1 MDNGELVMMKISAA
15 AILNSPSIQLVRL
28 NNIQRVFV
36 VGDLDGNHR
45 KLQEAMNRVSFDS
58 KADKLICLG
67 DMIDRG
73 DDSLKILEL
82 MRELNALVVLGNHEH
97 LMIESILNNDA
108 TAKSLWIKNGGAWH
122 SSVPDEQLTS
132 HCQWLVNQPLSIM
145 VEYQGMKIGISHT
158 LPIEWDWDNFPAD
171 KSVIVNA
178 LLWGRELFN
187 KEKSLLNCGVD
198 FSIHGHNST
207 QMPIWLNNTF
217 HIDTSYY
224 GRPTMIELHTVIEE
238 FNIINRVKAI

>member
-1 MDNGELVMMKISAA
+1 MDNGELIMMKISAA
-15 AILNSPSIQLVRL
+15 AILSSPSIQHVRL
-28 NNIQRVFV
+28 HNNQRVFV

-45 KLQEAMNRVSFDS
+45 KLNDAMSLVSFDP

-73 DDSLKILEL
+73 NDSLKILEL

-108 TAKSLWIKNGGAWH
+108 TAKLLWIKNGGAWH

-132 HCQWLVNQPLSIM
+132 HCQWLLNQPLSIM
-145 VEYQGMKIGISHT
+145 VEYQGMKIGLSHT
-158 LPIEWDWDNFPAD
+158 LPIKWSWDNLPVD
-171 KSVIVNA
+171 KSAVVTA
-178 LLWGRELFN
+178 LLWDRELFTKQKCTEN
-187 KEKSLLNCGVD
+187 SGVD

-207 QMPIWLNNTF
+207 QMPIWINNTF

-224 GRPTMIELHTVIEE
+224 GRPTMVELQTIIEE
-238 FNIINRVKAI
+238 FNMINLQ

>member
-1 MDNGELVMMKISAA
+1 MMKISAA

-28 NNIQRVFV
+28 HNNQRVFV
-36 VGDLDGNHR
+36 VGDLDGNHKR
-45 KLQEAMNRVSFDS
+45 LKEAMSRVSFNP

-73 DDSLKILEL
+73 DDSLMILEL

-132 HCQWLVNQPLSIM
+132 HCQWLLNQPLSIM
-145 VEYQGMKIGISHT
+145 VVYQGMKIGISHT
-158 LPIEWDWDNFPAD
+158 LPIKWNWDNFPAD
-171 KSVIVNA
+171 KLAIVNA

-187 KEKSLLNCGVD
+187 KEKSLLNSGVD

-207 QMPIWLNNTF
+207 QVPIWIKNTL

-224 GRPTMIELHTVIEE
+224 GRPTMIELHTVIEK
-238 FNIINRVKAI
+238 FNANKLTTASKLL

>member
-1 MDNGELVMMKISAA
+1 MMKISVT
-15 AILNSPSIQLVRL
+15 AILNSPSIQHVRL
-28 NNIQRVFV
+28 DNNQRVFV
-36 VGDLDGNHR
+36 VGDLDGNY
-45 KLQEAMNRVSFDS
+45 KGLKEAMSRVSFNP

-73 DDSLKILEL
+73 DDSLMILEL

-132 HCQWLVNQPLSIM
+132 YCQWLLNQPLSIM
-145 VEYQGMKIGISHT
+145 VEYQGMKVGLSHT
-158 LPIEWDWDNFPAD
+158 LPIEWDWDKLPTD
-171 KSVIVNA
+171 KSTIVNA
-178 LLWGRELFN
+178 LLWDRELFT
-187 KEKSLLNCGVD
+187 KKKSVMNCGVD
-198 FSIHGHNST
+198 FSIHGHNSI
-207 QMPIWLNNTF
+207 QVPIWIKNTL

-224 GRPTMIELHTVIEE
+224 GRPTMIELHTIIET
-238 FNIINRVKAI
+238 FQASKLATTSKLL